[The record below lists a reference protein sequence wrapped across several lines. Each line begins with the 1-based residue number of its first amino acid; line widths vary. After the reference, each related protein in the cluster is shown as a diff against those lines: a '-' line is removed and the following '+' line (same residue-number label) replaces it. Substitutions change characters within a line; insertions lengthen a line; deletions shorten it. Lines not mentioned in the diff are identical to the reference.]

1 MRNDYGDPTLGTCKE
16 TVEGGN
22 HFRYWVQS
30 GSSANRY
37 YSICHLLCLSTL
49 LISLFPL
56 QSGAVFM
63 AVSYE
68 LPEQCEHVATRFP
81 LVCALLTLTPLCH
94 SESRYH
100 FQWVRAL
107 PFLAFFCGTKPKFI
121 LQRYNLARYDFPDSF
136 LCGLLTNHPNQ

>member
-1 MRNDYGDPTLGTCKE
+1 MTVTGIVRPRLPSSHLYILIFLSFQVNETAVMRLNYGDPTLGTCKE

-37 YSICHLLCLSTL
+37 RFYMSPSASLYVAHLLV
-49 LISLFPL
+49 LI

-68 LPEQCEHVATRFP
+68 LPEQCEHVVTRFFTSF
-81 LVCALLTLTPLCH
+81 V
-94 SESRYH
+94 S
-100 FQWVRAL
+100 
-107 PFLAFFCGTKPKFI
+107 I
-121 LQRYNLARYDFPDSF
+121 LR
-136 LCGLLTNHPNQ
+136 